1 MNNRN
6 LKQILI
12 TLLVIITSNP
22 VLAQKSE
29 FLDTQVDSLTFVT
42 TRKFLNSLNTD
53 NFQKKVFIKND
64 IQIPYRILTPKD
76 NDKNQKFP
84 LVITFHNSTRIGNDN
99 ESQLEPL
106 AKIWLREE
114 IYDRYQCYV
123 IAPQFST
130 RSSVYDNNTDND
142 LVSKP
147 SNDVFALWDLIKNVE
162 KEYRNIDKNR
172 IYLVGYSMGA
182 STAQNL
188 MSIEPDKFAAI
199 VSIAAVPDFSN
210 LKQLDKKNI
219 WLIHGEKDNENP
231 YSGSIKLFKK
241 LVSNKNLTFT
251 TYGNLNHNTITI
263 PFLISEDIPQW
274 LFEKRK

>member
-42 TRKFLNSLNTD
+42 TRKFLNSFNTD

-263 PFLISEDIPQW
+263 PFLTTEDIPKW

>member
-210 LKQLDKKNI
+210 LKQLDKKI
-219 WLIHGEKDNENP
+219 
-231 YSGSIKLFKK
+231 SGSFTVKK
-241 LVSNKNLTFT
+241 TMKIPIREVSNCLKN
-251 TYGNLNHNTITI
+251 
-263 PFLISEDIPQW
+263 
-274 LFEKRK
+274 